1 MNTVYVSQ
9 QGCYL
14 SLKKE
19 LLIVKHGN
27 NILEEVQMPLVE
39 QILIM
44 GKSQITTQAIR
55 ACLIKNIPIVY
66 LSRMG
71 YCYGR
76 TISIERGYRYLSRYQ
91 QLLDSNNKITVAKAI
106 VKAKLANSRVIL
118 RRQQQRKP
126 SIDVSQALNILSY
139 LMDKVS
145 QALTINQL
153 MGYEG
158 AGASAYFSAL
168 GQCITNPDFIFFG
181 RSRRPPGNPVNALLS
196 FGYQI
201 LWNHLLVLIE
211 LQGLDPY
218 YGCLH
223 QANERHPVLA
233 SDLVEEFRASIID
246 SLVLYLVNKNI
257 INSVD
262 DFTFKHGGCYL
273 NHSGR
278 KKFLNVFIQRM
289 EELIDTGRETK
300 QPRWDLLTRQV
311 RRYKNFV
318 YHPVFG
324 YQPYRIR

>member
-1 MNTVYVSQ
+1 MNTIYVSQ

-19 LLIVKHGN
+19 LLIVRHGK
-27 NILEEVQMPLVE
+27 NILEEVQLPLIE

-55 ACLIKNIPIVY
+55 VCLKKNIPIVY

-91 QLLDSNNKITVAKAI
+91 QLLDMDAQLIVARDI

-126 SIDVSQALNILSY
+126 SIDVSHTLNILSY
-139 LMDKVS
+139 LMEKVA
-145 QALTINQL
+145 QASTIEKL

-168 GQCITNPDFIFFG
+168 GQCMTNPDFIFFG

-223 QANERHPVLA
+223 QPNERHPVLA

-246 SLVLYLVNKNI
+246 SLVLYLVNKNT
-257 INSVD
+257 INSLD

-273 NHSGR
+273 NNSGR
-278 KKFLNVFIQRM
+278 KKFLNAFIQRM

-318 YHPVFG
+318 YHPAFG
-324 YQPYRIR
+324 YQPHRIR